1 MAIDKY
7 TLHKDAET
15 EKWRLEREGS
25 DRAKRVFEN
34 KEDALKGFAPQSARQ
49 AVRCEF
55 RWLIT
60 PFRKNGPTPD
70 RRTPKSLPDK
80 GVAIFA

>member
-34 KEDALKGFAPQSARQ
+34 KGDALKGLRA
-49 AVRCEF
+49 AVGPAGGSVRIRKVDNTIQEE
-55 RWLIT
+55 RTYPRSKDPNST
-60 PFRKNGPTPD
+60 PG
-70 RRTPKSLPDK
+70 
-80 GVAIFA
+80 

>member
-1 MAIDKY
+1 VAIDKY

-34 KEDALKGFAPQSARQ
+34 KEDALKGLRA
-49 AVRCEF
+49 AVGPSGGSVRIRKVDNTIQEE
-55 RWLIT
+55 RTYPRSKDPKGT
-60 PFRKNGPTPD
+60 PG
-70 RRTPKSLPDK
+70 
-80 GVAIFA
+80 